1 MKSIVRFLIFIAYS
15 TSVFFVPNNYIIVSL
30 VMINICTMLVA
41 RTHIRNIICNTL
53 KILPFI
59 ILTFLFNWLLD
70 DINNAVWIGV
80 KLLIVCNMTMVYAS
94 TTSIM
99 RSCRNYKNT
108 VCTIKNNKS

>member
-1 MKSIVRFLIFIAYS
+1 MKNIIKFLMFIAYS
-15 TSVFFVPNNYIIVSL
+15 TVVFFFPNNYIIVSL
-30 VMINICTMLVA
+30 VLINICAMLVA
-41 RTHIRNIICNTL
+41 RAHIRNVICNTL

-70 DINNAVWIGV
+70 DINNAIWIGV

-99 RSCRNYKNT
+99 RSSRNYKNIVYT
-108 VCTIKNNKS
+108 TKNNKS